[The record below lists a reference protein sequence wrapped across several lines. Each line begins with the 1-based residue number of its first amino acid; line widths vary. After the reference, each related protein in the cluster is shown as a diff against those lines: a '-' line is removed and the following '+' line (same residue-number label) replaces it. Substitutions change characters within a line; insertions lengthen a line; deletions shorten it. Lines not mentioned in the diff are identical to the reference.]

1 MERMKKLCLGVTL
14 LLFLLLVSAAHGAR
28 LPDAK
33 DVAAAAA
40 AGDGERITVRTGHG
54 HGYSSHSGG
63 HPNGGTPEQGGA
75 GVVDPRNNNAR
86 SHHRNGAA
94 SRALGYS
101 SWLICTLVGG
111 VVMMLLV

>member
-1 MERMKKLCLGVTL
+1 MC
-14 LLFLLLVSAAHGAR
+14 
-28 LPDAK
+28 
-33 DVAAAAA
+33 AAAA
-40 AGDGERITVRTGHG
+40 AGADGERITVRTGHG

-94 SRALGYS
+94 RWALGYS

-111 VVMMLLV
+111 VVVMLLV